1 MLKKLLSAIVKNPW
15 LNLVIGLVVFSSG
28 ASDAIEE
35 LDQLALG
42 SHHGVM
48 LVGLI
53 HLFDAAER
61 LLEGLAGD
69 EA

>member
-1 MLKKLLSAIVKNPW
+1 VLRKLLTTIVKNPW
-15 LNLVIGLVVFSSG
+15 LNLVIGLVVFSTG

-35 LDQLALG
+35 LDELALG

-53 HLFDAAER
+53 HLFEAAER
-61 LLEGLAGD
+61 LLEGLAGG
-69 EA
+69 E